1 MNKSSFDFA
10 LTDFEHVTLE
20 QLISYR
26 CKDEADIE
34 RLMND
39 QKNIDEAKRL
49 VHKWAII
56 RRDKG
61 LRPLN

>member
-1 MNKSSFDFA
+1 MKQSSFNFA
-10 LTDFEHVTLE
+10 LTEFEQATLE
-20 QLISYR
+20 QLISYK

-34 RLMND
+34 RLMSE

-49 VHKWAII
+49 VHKWAVI

-61 LRPLN
+61 LKPLS

>member
-1 MNKSSFDFA
+1 MQLDIDYP
-10 LTDFEHVTLE
+10 LTDFEQVTLE
-20 QLISYR
+20 QLISYK

-34 RLMND
+34 RLMGE

-49 VHKWAII
+49 VHKWSVI

-61 LRPLN
+61 LKPLN

>member
-1 MNKSSFDFA
+1 MKQSSFNFA
-10 LTDFEHVTLE
+10 LTDFEQATLE
-20 QLISYR
+20 QLISYK

-34 RLMND
+34 RLMSE

-49 VHKWAII
+49 VHKWSVI

-61 LRPLN
+61 LKPLN